1 MRGKDLATIIFLF
14 IISCLLGFIVTPE
27 KGIKLLEKTQIE
39 VNLNSSEIKEVQAHL
54 IDLKRFLYNR
64 EEEYKSEVSTE
75 ILSENLA
82 KSSNWEKI
90 KDNKKINDFVADA
103 CSVAL
108 KSLRNKDQI
117 KAMTLIRIKY
127 NGVDISFPIACR

>member
-1 MRGKDLATIIFLF
+1 
-14 IISCLLGFIVTPE
+14 
-27 KGIKLLEKTQIE
+27 
-39 VNLNSSEIKEVQAHL
+39 
-54 IDLKRFLYNR
+54 R

-90 KDNKKINDFVADA
+90 KDNKKINDFVANA

-127 NGVDISFPIACR
+127 NGVNISFPIACR